1 MSTNE
6 ILTLVAV
13 IVGPIAAVAITL
25 WVDGRRRDR
34 EQKIFVLRLLL
45 ATRHL
50 PADPSFLAA
59 INLIPVEFN
68 ERPEVIKAY
77 NEFIEATRPRL
88 DGVNDDAILRNS
100 STKLTR
106 LIFEVSRSLGFKLRE
121 TDIQTSAYASEGWIK
136 RDNLAQDSQQA
147 MRDIANILWLQTRL
161 LSGESWE
168 QIQANKND
176 APAVEGG
183 SPAAEKEEKA

>member
-6 ILTLVAV
+6 ILTLIAV
-13 IVGPIAAVAITL
+13 IVGPVTAVAITL

-34 EQKIFVLRLLL
+34 EQKIIVLRLLL

-59 INLIPVEFN
+59 INLIPVEFS
-68 ERPEVIKAY
+68 ERRDVIKAY
-77 NEFIEATRPRL
+77 NEFIEATKPRL
-88 DGVNDDAILRNS
+88 DGINDETIIRNS

-106 LIFEVSRSLGFKLRE
+106 LVYEISLSLGFKLRE
-121 TDIQTSAYASEGWIK
+121 TDIQTSAYASDGWIR

-161 LSGESWE
+161 LSGETWE
-168 QIQANKND
+168 QIQASKND
-176 APAVEGG
+176 APSAESNGI
-183 SPAAEKEEKA
+183 SAAKEEKE

>member
-6 ILTLVAV
+6 ILTLIAV
-13 IVGPIAAVAITL
+13 IVGPITAVAITL

-34 EQKIFVLRLLL
+34 EQKVIVLRLLL

-59 INLIPVEFN
+59 INLIPVEFS
-68 ERPEVIKAY
+68 EHRDVIKAY
-77 NEFIEATRPRL
+77 NEFIEATKPRL
-88 DGVNDDAILRNS
+88 DGINDEAILRNS

-106 LIFEVSRSLGFKLRE
+106 LVYEVSRSLGFKLRE
-121 TDIQTSAYASEGWIK
+121 TDIQTSAYASDGWIR

-161 LSGESWE
+161 LSGETWD
-168 QIQANKND
+168 QIQASKND
-176 APAVEGG
+176 APPVE
-183 SPAAEKEEKA
+183 SNIATTAKEEKE